1 MKVTEIRVGIKQSR
15 NVFFKIKWSI
25 AKHEGQVNIN
35 TMFKLFN
42 VILLQ
47 KIQIE
52 K

>member
-1 MKVTEIRVGIKQSR
+1 MKVIVTEIRVGINRPEMFSLKYSGQY
-15 NVFFKIKWSI
+15 K
-25 AKHEGQVNIN
+25 KHEGQVNIN
-35 TMFKLFN
+35 TMFN

>member
-1 MKVTEIRVGIKQSR
+1 MKVTEIRVGIKQTR

-35 TMFKLFN
+35 TMFN